1 MPALSIDWGTAVTAN
16 SSVSLQLAGKTE
28 KNSPFYKLLFYPK
41 DMSRFFLLKNTACS
55 WAFFHSYQ
63 PYRYMVIFFCSVI
76 CLVFCPYQKG
86 MGHLKL
92 QKTFCLMVS
101 YLCFLFWILLGI
113 ADLAVVGQSNIF
125 STKTWQNPFQ
135 KRRSQL
141 NISDVEINKYA
152 LDH

>member
-63 PYRYMVIFFCSVI
+63 PYRYMVILFCSVI

-86 MGHLKL
+86 MGYLSEITKDILFDGLLSLLSLLNPSWNSRPCSGWSKQHFLHQNMTKSIPKTQKPIKHLRCRDK
-92 QKTFCLMVS
+92 
-101 YLCFLFWILLGI
+101 
-113 ADLAVVGQSNIF
+113 
-125 STKTWQNPFQ
+125 
-135 KRRSQL
+135 
-141 NISDVEINKYA
+141 
-152 LDH
+152 